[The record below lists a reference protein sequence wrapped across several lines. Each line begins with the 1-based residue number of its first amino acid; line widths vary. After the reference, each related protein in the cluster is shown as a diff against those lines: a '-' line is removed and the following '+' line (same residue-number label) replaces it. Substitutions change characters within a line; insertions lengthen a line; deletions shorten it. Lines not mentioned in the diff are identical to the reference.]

1 MSLTKRR
8 IALQLY
14 SVRGECAKDLPSTLQ
29 EVAEMGYD
37 GVEFAGYYGRS
48 ARDLRT
54 MLEDLG
60 LEVAGTHVGIETLQG
75 DRLGDSIEFNRV
87 LGNQFLVVPSLPVE
101 MTSSR
106 GSWLRA
112 AHLLNEIADQ
122 LRPEGMQVGF
132 HNHVIEFQPIEG
144 ELPWDIIFGTTKR
157 DVVMQFDTGNAMAGG
172 VSPKQMLE
180 IFERYPQRA
189 MTVHLKE
196 YSSKKGGALIG
207 EGEVEWKEFFAIC
220 ESLGGTEWYIV
231 EQEQYP
237 MGPLECARRS
247 KENLDK
253 ILM

>member
-112 AHLLNEIADQ
+112 AHRLNEIADQ

-189 MTVHLKE
+189 TTVHLKE

-220 ESLGGTEWYIV
+220 ESMGGTEWYIV